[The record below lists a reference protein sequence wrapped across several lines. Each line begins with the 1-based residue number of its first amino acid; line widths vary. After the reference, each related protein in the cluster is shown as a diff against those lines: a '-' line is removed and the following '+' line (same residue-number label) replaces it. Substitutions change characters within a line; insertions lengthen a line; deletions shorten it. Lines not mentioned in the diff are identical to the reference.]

1 MSSEELQAIELLG
14 RVPYGRLATSMRAL
28 PFLMVARHVVI
39 DGRVFLRLHGGFRYH
54 DSCDGAVVAYGADNF
69 NTVAP
74 GTGSVL
80 PGTGSVPPGA
90 GSVPPGAGSV
100 LPGAGSVP
108 PGAGN
113 GEVAGG
119 GEAVDDGDLW
129 AVQFTGPAQVVRPTA
144 EQRELFGTAPA
155 RVNGE
160 PFAPAY
166 LRLDPHFVSVHTL
179 GFHASEPKQYVA

>member
-69 NTVAP
+69 NTAIPGMETVAP
-74 GTGSVL
+74 GTGSMLPGTDGVL
-80 PGTGSVPPGA
+80 PGT
-90 GSVPPGAGSV
+90 
-100 LPGAGSVP
+100 
-108 PGAGN
+108 GN
-113 GEVAGG
+113 GEVAGTG
-119 GEAVDDGDLW
+119 NGEAVDDGDLW

-179 GFHASEPKQYVA
+179 GFHASEPKQHVA

>member
-39 DGRVFLRLHGGFRYH
+39 DGRVLLRLHGGFRYH

-69 NTVAP
+69 NAVAP
-74 GTGSVL
+74 GTGSML
-80 PGTGSVPPGA
+80 PGMDDGAARTVVPGMETVVPG
-90 GSVPPGAGSV
+90 
-100 LPGAGSVP
+100 
-108 PGAGN
+108 
-113 GEVAGG
+113 AGG
-119 GEAVDDGDLW
+119 GEVVGGGDLW
-129 AVQFTGPAQVVRPTA
+129 AVQFTGPAQVVHPTA
-144 EQRELFGTAPA
+144 DQRELFGTAPA

-166 LRLDPHFVSVHTL
+166 LRIDPHFASVHTL
-179 GFHASEPKQYVA
+179 GFHASGPKQHVA